1 MTFQISLPRL
11 MAVGAG
17 AVRELG
23 TTVRDL
29 GATRPLVVTDPF
41 MKDSGTVDA
50 ALASLRDAGLATGLY
65 AECVPDPTTDSLQAG
80 LAAVQ
85 EHGAD
90 LLVGFG
96 GGSSIDTA
104 KALGFLSQ
112 NPGPMRD
119 YKAPRVNTG
128 PALPVVAVPTTAGT
142 GSEATQFTIISDS
155 ETDEKMLCTGPSF
168 LPVAAVVDYELTLS
182 MPARLSADTGVDALT
197 HAIEAYVSR
206 RANPFSDGFALAAM
220 AAIGANLREV
230 YKDGSNQAAREAMM
244 LAATQAGIAFSNSS
258 VALVHGM
265 SRPIGAHFHIAHGLA
280 NAMLFPAVT
289 EFSVSGAESRYA
301 DCARALAVAGEEDD
315 DATAAQALVDEL
327 KALARDLAVPTPAS
341 RGISREDWDRAVPVM
356 AEQALAS
363 GSPGNNPV
371 VPTAEEIEQLYAAI
385 YG

>member
-1 MTFQISLPRL
+1 MTFDITLPRI
-11 MAVGAG
+11 MKVGAE

-23 TTVRDL
+23 AVVRDL
-29 GATRPLVVTDPF
+29 GAQRPLVVTDPF
-41 MKDSGTVDA
+41 MESSGTVDA
-50 ALASLRDAGLATGLY
+50 ALEALRGAGLDVGLY
-65 AECVPDPTTDSLQAG
+65 AECVPDPTTDSLEAG
-80 LAAVQ
+80 LAAVKD
-85 EHGAD
+85 HDAD

-104 KALGFLSQ
+104 KALGFLSL
-112 NPGPMRD
+112 NEGPMRE
-119 YKAPRVNTG
+119 YKAPRNNTG

-168 LPVAAVVDYELTLS
+168 LPIAAVVDYELTLS

-206 RANPFSDGFALAAM
+206 RANPFSDGFALSAM

-230 YKDGSNQAAREAMM
+230 YKDGGNRAAREAMM

-289 EFSVSGAESRYA
+289 EFSIAGAESRYA
-301 DCARALAVAGEEDD
+301 DCARALGVATREHD

-327 KALARDLAVPTPAS
+327 KALARDLEVPTPKS
-341 RGISREDWDRAVPVM
+341 RGISAEDWERLTPLM

-363 GSPGNNPV
+363 GSPGNNPI
-371 VPTAEEIEQLYAAI
+371 VPIAAEIEALYAQV